1 MRKIKFNIGN
11 FYHLYNRGTEKR
23 IIFINKADMWRFLQG
38 VYLFNNENSLFNTL
52 FQIERENKG
61 RINFNLLKEFVN
73 KNQENRKPLVRVMA
87 DCLMP
92 NHYHLLVQEIQENGI
107 SKFMQKLGTGYA
119 GFFNKKYNRVGA
131 LFQGRFKFVEIKND
145 IQLMQVLAYIN
156 VMNPG
161 QLIKPNL
168 KEEGIKD
175 SEELKKIMSFARN
188 YSFSTNPDY
197 LGIRDS
203 IIIDKGIYNDFF
215 PTPEKYEKFVK
226 DFLLSKS
233 SNKIDKLTLE

>member
-11 FYHLYNRGTEKR
+11 FYHLYSRGTEKR
-23 IIFINKADMWRFLQG
+23 IIFINEADMWRFLQG

-73 KNQENRKPLVRVMA
+73 KNQENRKPLVRIMA

-107 SKFMQKLGTGYA
+107 SKFMQKLGTGYV

-131 LFQGRFKFVEIKND
+131 LFQGRFKSVEIKND

-161 QLIKPNL
+161 QLIKANL

-175 SEELKKIMSFARN
+175 LEELKKIMNFAKD

-215 PTPEKYEKFVK
+215 PSPEKYKEFVK

-233 SNKIDKLTLE
+233 YNKIDKLVLE